1 MNEKINNT
9 LLLALIVAIC
19 VIFCLARAER
29 EKEII
34 KEIVTTDTI
43 TIIKRDTIRIAEP
56 RPYKVIVRDTIE
68 IVKEIDNGVTLIQEV
83 KEYKDSTY
91 YARISGINAYL
102 EQIEVYPKVVTK
114 YVTKTQ
120 TQTLKEKPKRWGLGV
135 QVGCELSSE
144 GLVPYIGLGLQY
156 DILQF

>member
-9 LLLALIVAIC
+9 LILALVVAIC
-19 VIFCLARAER
+19 AIFCLARAER

-43 TIIKRDTIRIAEP
+43 TVVKRDTIRIAEP
-56 RPYKVIVRDTIE
+56 KPYKVIVRDTIE
-68 IVKEIDNGVTLIQEV
+68 IIKEIANGTIFTQEV

-144 GLVPYIGLGLQY
+144 GLVPYIGIGLQY